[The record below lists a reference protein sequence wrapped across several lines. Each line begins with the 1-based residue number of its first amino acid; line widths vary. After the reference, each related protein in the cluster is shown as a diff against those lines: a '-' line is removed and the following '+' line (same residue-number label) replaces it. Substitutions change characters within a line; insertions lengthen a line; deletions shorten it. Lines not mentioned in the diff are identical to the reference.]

1 MSSPVVVEAEHMAAE
16 ADAMNIV
23 DVFVIFVADMID
35 VLVSWFDWK
44 VESCWYVVVGLLLII
59 LIMFFPLVV
68 AVGWWLK
75 ACWRCVVLGRDKP

>member
-23 DVFVIFVADMID
+23 DVLILAADTID
-35 VLVSWFDWK
+35 ALAPWSDRK
-44 VESCWYVVVGLLLII
+44 VQSRWHAAAGLLLII
-59 LIMFFPLVV
+59 LITPLLLAA